1 MSLNFKTSCC
11 NLKTRGLG
19 RKLCLAFYYFCF
31 ERNYD
36 VLNSKEPIRLKSIK
50 PILFVLLN
58 KNIKTRRN
66 RKWKMPQTVLELWTL
81 CVGSYKNHY
90 FKEKLWWV
98 GAREIKQ
105 SVFFCVSSQCVVYW
119 INFHNVCTFAYLISL
134 LPIRLLLVFE
144 VVESLQC
151 ILKGRSAWEIISYHI
166 IELLQT
172 HNINFRNCW
181 GQVLTGASA

>member
-1 MSLNFKTSCC
+1 MVSRSVFGELQLTQMSLNFETSCC

-19 RKLCLAFYYFCF
+19 RKLFLAFCYFYF

-36 VLNSKEPIRLKSIK
+36 VLNSIEPIRLKSIK

-98 GAREIKQ
+98 GARERKQ
-105 SVFFCVSSQCVVYW
+105 SAFFCVSSQCVVYW
-119 INFHNVCTFAYLISL
+119 INFQNICTFAY
-134 LPIRLLLVFE
+134 
-144 VVESLQC
+144 
-151 ILKGRSAWEIISYHI
+151 
-166 IELLQT
+166 
-172 HNINFRNCW
+172 
-181 GQVLTGASA
+181 